1 MLVSAPHPGDLDA
14 RCKPGE
20 SGAKPHEL
28 RHSYYTFLMSC
39 LHTGYRRLTG
49 TALLVALVLLPA
61 LIAPAGAAPF
71 GGPRYTVDC
80 ALDIQRSADPNA
92 YYLQIGFDS
101 AAAPDIAMQ
110 VRGRLLRIQV
120 RQGAD
125 RQAAAC
131 RTRFYKSLTLPRD
144 ADARRI
150 QRQDEP
156 GRVLIII
163 PRREPGW
170 R

>member
-1 MLVSAPHPGDLDA
+1 M
-14 RCKPGE
+14 
-20 SGAKPHEL
+20 
-28 RHSYYTFLMSC
+28 TC
-39 LHTGYRRLTG
+39 LHTGYRAVAG
-49 TALLVALVLLPA
+49 AALLVALVVSPP

-71 GGPRYTVDC
+71 GGAAEC
-80 ALDIQRSADPNA
+80 ALDIRRSADPDA
-92 YYLQIGFDS
+92 YYLQIGFHG
-101 AAAPDIAMQ
+101 AAVPDIAMR

-125 RQAAAC
+125 RQTAAC
-131 RTRFYKSLTLPRD
+131 HTRFYKSLTLPRD

-150 QRQDEP
+150 QRQDES

-163 PRREPGW
+163 PRLEPYW

>member
-1 MLVSAPHPGDLDA
+1 MASAQ
-14 RCKPGE
+14 
-20 SGAKPHEL
+20 
-28 RHSYYTFLMSC
+28 
-39 LHTGYRRLTG
+39 
-49 TALLVALVLLPA
+49 
-61 LIAPAGAAPF
+61 AGAAPF
-71 GGPRYTVDC
+71 GGPGDGVEC
-80 ALDIQRSADPNA
+80 ALDIRRSADRSA
-92 YYLQIGFDS
+92 YYLQIGFDG

-131 RTRFYKSLTLPRD
+131 HTRFYKSLTLPRD

-150 QRQDEP
+150 QRQEES

-163 PRREPGW
+163 PRREPYW

>member
-1 MLVSAPHPGDLDA
+1 MP
-14 RCKPGE
+14 
-20 SGAKPHEL
+20 
-28 RHSYYTFLMSC
+28 C
-39 LHTGYRRLTG
+39 LHTAYRRVTV
-49 TALLVALVLLPA
+49 TALLVAAGLFSP

-71 GGPRYTVDC
+71 GGARDTAEC
-80 ALDIQRSADPNA
+80 ALDIRRSADPEA
-92 YYLQIGFDS
+92 YYLQIGFDG
-101 AAAPDIAMQ
+101 AAAPEVSMR

-131 RTRFYKSLTLPRD
+131 HTRFYKSLTLPRD
-144 ADARRI
+144 ADPRRI
-150 QRQDEP
+150 QRQDES

-163 PRREPGW
+163 PRREPYW